1 MNPRVFKQSGLKH
14 LDRVV
19 DLVRE
24 LPAACPLEPEGC
36 GETGTDL
43 W

>member
-24 LPAACPLEPEGC
+24 LSRCLS
-36 GETGTDL
+36 T
-43 W
+43 